1 MTKVSENYEGNN
13 ANTLLCEV
21 YLCIVETEKRILTIV
36 SKNKE
41 LSEEEISIIERQY
54 GKISCISNNTGSD
67 VGVLLNFA

>member
-1 MTKVSENYEGNN
+1 MENLSENHEGNN

-21 YLCIVETEKRILTIV
+21 YLCIVETEQRILTIV

-41 LSEEEISIIERQY
+41 LSQEEKDIIESKY
-54 GKISCISNNTGSD
+54 GKISYIGDNVGSN

>member
-1 MTKVSENYEGNN
+1 MENLSESTKGNN

-41 LSEEEISIIERQY
+41 LSEEEKDAIESKY
-54 GKISCISNNTGSD
+54 GKIYCISDNVGSN

>member
-1 MTKVSENYEGNN
+1 MENLSESMEGNN

-41 LSEEEISIIERQY
+41 LSQEEKSIIERQY
-54 GKISCISNNTGSD
+54 GKISCISNNVGSN
-67 VGVLLNFA
+67 VGVFLNLA

>member
-1 MTKVSENYEGNN
+1 MDNLSESTKGNN

-21 YLCIVETEKRILTIV
+21 YLCIVETEQRILTIV

-41 LSEEEISIIERQY
+41 LSQEEKDIIESKY
-54 GKISCISNNTGSD
+54 GKISYIGDNVGSN